1 MLKSAVLIQIH
12 GHILCCK
19 FSPLKKKKTAA
30 ITPNWR
36 LGLRAP
42 LVARSELERS

>member
-1 MLKSAVLIQIH
+1 MLKSTVLIQIH

-19 FSPLKKKKTAA
+19 FSPLKKKTTA